1 MTFREPGA
9 RHMYIGLHHSPL
21 PGLVPH
27 YKDITHNCHA
37 YRTLYPVS
45 LNWILLVWLLCVHP
59 LTDIVLEGYHV
70 VYRYIYIYVTTFLC
84 SHAYR
89 MLSCCYCFSAH
100 TLSSSSSSSS
110 SLSLSLSLSPPPPT
124 HTHTHTHPF
133 HIHQSTYFIY
143 CFGT

>member
-1 MTFREPGA
+1 
-9 RHMYIGLHHSPL
+9 MYIGLHHSPW

-45 LNWILLVWLLCVHP
+45 LNWILFVWLLCVHS

-70 VYRYIYIYVTTFLC
+70 VYRYICNYVSLFACLSYVIMLLLFLC
-84 SHAYR
+84 SYSVPPPPPPPPLR
-89 MLSCCYCFSAH
+89 L
-100 TLSSSSSSSS
+100 
-110 SLSLSLSLSPPPPT
+110 SLSLSLSLSPP
-124 HTHTHTHPF
+124 HTHTHVYTLF